1 MENKNTQICPVC
13 NGSGVRL
20 LPILLSGG
28 LPVKTELVCVRCKGL
43 GEIINK
49 GE

>member
-1 MENKNTQICPVC
+1 MSKNKKEICPIC

-28 LPVKTELVCVRCKGL
+28 LPVKTELVCVKCKGL
-43 GEIINK
+43 GEVEK
-49 GE
+49 